1 MKNHEI
7 ESSYIDFD
15 RIDDYVNEEV
25 FNILTLVILL
35 ITYIILWHFIPFNF
49 LLIHFITFLY
59 FVTDKKVYSDLIEA
73 ELVQPWYI
81 KYKKEK
87 IIKDIKKYEIEDQ
100 IANIFNRKKD
110 NVIVIQTRSTSVKI
124 YKNPFDNCQSISI
137 ANFKKVLDNQ
147 VSWKKVLKEI
157 QSKVNK
163 RQIIVDINQEYNNS
177 FNNFALMYNLQDVQK
192 MNYISSNGSSM
203 ILIKFI
209 IND

>member
-1 MKNHEI
+1 MNHEI

-15 RIDDYVNEEV
+15 RIDDYVNEAV

-35 ITYIILWHFIPFNF
+35 ITYIILWHFIPFSF

-110 NVIVIQTRSTSVKI
+110 NVIVIQTRSTSVRI

-137 ANFKKVLDNQ
+137 ANFKR
-147 VSWKKVLKEI
+147 I
-157 QSKVNK
+157 
-163 RQIIVDINQEYNNS
+163 
-177 FNNFALMYNLQDVQK
+177 
-192 MNYISSNGSSM
+192 
-203 ILIKFI
+203 
-209 IND
+209 

>member
-1 MKNHEI
+1 MNHEI

-15 RIDDYVNEEV
+15 RIDDYVNEAV

-35 ITYIILWHFIPFNF
+35 ITYIILWHFIPFSF

-110 NVIVIQTRSTSVKI
+110 NVIVIQTRSTSVRI

-163 RQIIVDINQEYNNS
+163 RQIIVDINQEYNSS
-177 FNNFALMYNLQDVQK
+177 FDEFALINNLKAVQK
-192 MNYISSNGSSM
+192 MNYVSSNGSSM